1 MKSTKTLQW
10 SPLQPIVDSTAAIG
24 GVHCGHQ
31 WSPLQRSVESTA
43 VFSGIQCEIRMFK
56 VFDSGI
62 HSFAAKFAAEKLP
75 KEWNRL
81 QRNSIC

>member
-1 MKSTKTLQW
+1 MQL
-10 SPLQPIVDSTAAIG
+10 IVDSTAAIG
-24 GVHCGHQ
+24 GVHCGHR

-43 VFSGIQCEIRMFK
+43 VFCGIHCKMRMFK

-62 HSFAAKFAAEKLP
+62 QCLAAKFAAEKLP